1 MVFFQY
7 WVTFFSTIFIVYFY
21 INVFYLFGSS
31 DCMLIQYLFTNFYN
45 PTTISTNIRFTLFIF
60 IFSVFLKMGVTPF
73 HLFKIEVYKGIPL
86 LSIFF
91 YTTYYFSIL
100 FLFFLFFLSDFLG
113 IFASMYYNLLTL
125 LVLLGS
131 LYTLVLL
138 FDVSFLKA
146 FFAYSTIINSVGFLI
161 TFISLF

>member
-1 MVFFQY
+1 
-7 WVTFFSTIFIVYFY
+7 
-21 INVFYLFGSS
+21 
-31 DCMLIQYLFTNFYN
+31 MLVQFLSINFYN
-45 PTTISTNIRFTLFIF
+45 PTTTNLNIRFILFIF
-60 IFSVFLKMGVTPF
+60 IFSVFIKMGITPF

-91 YTTYYFSIL
+91 YTTYYFSIF

-125 LVLLGS
+125 IILGGS
-131 LYTLVLL
+131 IYTLILI
-138 FDVSFLKA
+138 FDVNFLKA
-146 FFAYSTIINSVGFLI
+146 FFAYSTIINSIGFLI